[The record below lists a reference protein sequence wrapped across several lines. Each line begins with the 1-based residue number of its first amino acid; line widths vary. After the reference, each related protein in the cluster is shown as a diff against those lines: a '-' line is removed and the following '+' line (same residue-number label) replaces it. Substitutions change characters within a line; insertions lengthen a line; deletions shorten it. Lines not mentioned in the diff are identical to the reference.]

1 MKQQIRITWPR
12 LFVSIVHLNPQLICD
27 SGPPKITAQKQIVRK
42 KMHSLNIFGA
52 RFFCAAYHS
61 AEFTTIW
68 RHVLKRYSFSGLNAF
83 YANHPLQK
91 DGFSKACSLWIFPG
105 PSFLVRLVVSYSQKL
120 WGIATKIPH
129 LFSSHE
135 TWVMSVVKNLIEKKV
150 STMLSFII
158 FNVFQI
164 TFQLSHWKQSQPPIL
179 SERTCR
185 SYQALVDAKSV
196 PYCKTIWT
204 ELEVKNMTGVI
215 AGQSHL
221 IIIEMAF
228 SARNKNVSEKT
239 AQQTK
244 THWFH

>member
-12 LFVSIVHLNPQLICD
+12 LFVSIMHLNPQLICD

-61 AEFTTIW
+61 AGFTTIW

-120 WGIATKIPH
+120 WGIATKIPP

-135 TWVMSVVKNLIEKKV
+135 TWVMSVVKNLVE
-150 STMLSFII
+150 
-158 FNVFQI
+158 
-164 TFQLSHWKQSQPPIL
+164 
-179 SERTCR
+179 
-185 SYQALVDAKSV
+185 KSV
-196 PYCKTIWT
+196 YYV
-204 ELEVKNMTGVI
+204 ELH
-215 AGQSHL
+215 HL
-221 IIIEMAF
+221 QCF
-228 SARNKNVSEKT
+228 SDNLSVVSLETVATTDFERKDL
-239 AQQTK
+239 
-244 THWFH
+244 

>member
-1 MKQQIRITWPR
+1 MAQKKNAFSQNLRR
-12 LFVSIVHLNPQLICD
+12 LVFLCCLSFCRVYHGLEACLETLQFLGIECLLCEPSTSKGWFFQGLQFLNFSRAFVS
-27 SGPPKITAQKQIVRK
+27 
-42 KMHSLNIFGA
+42 
-52 RFFCAAYHS
+52 
-61 AEFTTIW
+61 
-68 RHVLKRYSFSGLNAF
+68 
-83 YANHPLQK
+83 
-91 DGFSKACSLWIFPG
+91 CSLGGFNYRRA
-105 PSFLVRLVVSYSQKL
+105 FLYSQNL
-120 WGIATKIPH
+120 RGIATKIPPY
-129 LFSSHE
+129 FQVMRPES
-135 TWVMSVVKNLIEKKV
+135 WVSLRIWLKKSVN
-150 STMLSFII
+150 MLSFII

-164 TFQLSHWKQSQPPIL
+164 SFQLSHWKQSQPPIL